1 MNAGYKEESFNQKN
15 QKLKRSGN
23 RLLTGFL
30 LVFFL
35 GYFFF
40 FTSKIWMP
48 APYEG
53 VEVTPFGTAIEGN
66 DRTVT
71 IDNWTYSKE
80 DKKMEVIISID
91 NMAIDGIESYKWNI
105 KSASANFPVKIV
117 METNKL
123 VVLQINNVPN
133 RWTELA
139 LTMNIKDKDIKKVE
153 RFDEIKIYTN
163 DKLVKKV
170 AHIKKK
176 SPKEYEKE
184 ATQSRIESYQEQL
197 RDKQS
202 EQRKAKIE
210 RENTIEKMKELK
222 EEMDFQTELE
232 QQETQ
237 DKINTFMNEK
247 DSLDTQINENEKII
261 QDLKEKITIQNNL
274 LKNM

>member
-80 DKKMEVIISID
+80 DKKMEVIISIE
-91 NMAIDGIESYKWNI
+91 NMSIDGIESYKWNI

-274 LKNM
+274 LKKM

>member
-80 DKKMEVIISID
+80 DKKMEVIISIE
-91 NMAIDGIESYKWNI
+91 NMSIDGIESYKWNI
-105 KSASANFPVKIV
+105 KSASANFPVKLII
-117 METNKL
+117 ETDKL
-123 VVLQINNVPN
+123 VVLQISDVPR

-139 LTMNIKDKDIKKVE
+139 LTMNVKDKDINKVE

-170 AHIKKK
+170 SHIRKK
-176 SPKEYEKE
+176 SLKEYEKE

-210 RENTIEKMKELK
+210 RDTTIEKMKDLK

-232 QQETQ
+232 QQDTQ

-247 DSLDTQINENEKII
+247 DSLDNKINENEKII